1 METGLK
7 RLSKQFSSEE
17 AYSKMKK
24 NYPEEIIKEGKSIR
38 YYFYRY
44 EEFNMHI
51 LGGYDRDERLKQAVD
66 RFSRLLKAKII

>member
-1 METGLK
+1 
-7 RLSKQFSSEE
+7 
-17 AYSKMKK
+17 MKK

-38 YYFYRY
+38 YYLYRY

-66 RFSRLLKAKII
+66 RFSRLLNANK